1 MIYISSV
8 AEEITQH
15 CTSYSLV
22 ELLKFTKTLKK
33 VIRWFR
39 KHLIAHNL
47 GQSQSIVQIKF

>member
-15 CTSYSLV
+15 CTSYSLA
-22 ELLKFTKTLKK
+22 ELLKVTKTLKK
-33 VIRWFR
+33 DIRWFR